1 MHLPCFVKGFFARE
15 EGDLMKIIIVDNH
28 QNYSEGLK
36 HLLELTLPGSYIKSF
51 SLNSFS
57 NRYQII
63 ETPDLLII
71 DPYIEKEISEKII
84 KRLIK
89 NDTKVILLTS
99 DNNHEK
105 DVLDLLKYRISG
117 YLFKSSRT
125 AKLISLIKGIVFR
138 DSKYIEPSVANIL
151 ISKYQNEILSD
162 KNAEKE
168 YVNV

>member
-1 MHLPCFVKGFFARE
+1 
-15 EGDLMKIIIVDNH
+15 MKIIIVDNH